1 MSQKSG
7 VTEKIN
13 ELKGYICMHA
23 NCSSINVPTVTP
35 NYMAY
40 GELGRNPLFIE
51 AAAKCMQY
59 WFRVLKQPATR
70 HSKMEY
76 QSLLIVSEKD
86 ESCVAHIQSLLCR
99 FDYGFVWLFGGVGD
113 EKSFLGDFRER
124 LRRNFTPD
132 WFSHLSQSSCFEMY
146 HCFKSVIG
154 REEHLDL
161 IKVDIYR
168 TALARFRL
176 WVSPFNAHRLCCS
189 LSRDV
194 LDFFAPIKLKTKC
207 SLAALGKYLF
217 LAADASERVES
228 VVHPV

>member
-1 MSQKSG
+1 
-7 VTEKIN
+7 
-13 ELKGYICMHA
+13 MHA

-99 FDYGFVWLFGGVGD
+99 FDYGFVWLFGRSGD
-113 EKSFLGDFRER
+113 ERLFLRDFEER
-124 LRRNFTPD
+124 LRLYSTQD
-132 WFSHLSQSSCFEMY
+132 WFSPFHKVHILKCIIVLKVLLEKKTVWTCSRRISIGLRSHDSDLGCFRLKDTDFVTLSQRQI
-146 HCFKSVIG
+146 V
-154 REEHLDL
+154 L
-161 IKVDIYR
+161 
-168 TALARFRL
+168 AL
-176 WVSPFNAHRLCCS
+176 
-189 LSRDV
+189 
-194 LDFFAPIKLKTKC
+194 FAPIKLKTKC
-207 SLAALGKYLF
+207 A
-217 LAADASERVES
+217 
-228 VVHPV
+228 

>member
-1 MSQKSG
+1 MIMVSWAR
-7 VTEKIN
+7 
-13 ELKGYICMHA
+13 Y
-23 NCSSINVPTVTP
+23 
-35 NYMAY
+35 
-40 GELGRNPLFIE
+40 PLDIE
-51 AAAKCMQY
+51 AAAKCIHY

-70 HSKMEY
+70 YSKMAY
-76 QSLLIVSEKD
+76 QSLLTLHEKGH
-86 ESCVAHIQSLLCR
+86 ENWVTHVKSILCKC
-99 FDYGFVWLFGGVGD
+99 DYGFVWLFGGVGD
-113 EKSFLGDFRER
+113 ENLFLRDFKER
-124 LRRNFTPD
+124 SRRDFTQN
-132 WFSHLSQSSCFEMY
+132 WFSHLSQSSRFEMY
-146 HCFKSVIG
+146 HCFKSAAG
-154 REEHLDL
+154 REEYLDL

-217 LAADASERVES
+217 FAADASERVES

>member
-70 HSKMEY
+70 YSKMEY

-99 FDYGFVWLFGGVGD
+99 FDYGFVWLFGRSGD
-113 EKSFLGDFRER
+113 ERLFLRDFEER
-124 LRRNFTPD
+124 LRLYSTQD
-132 WFSHLSQSSCFEMY
+132 WFSHLSQSSHFEMY
-146 HCFKSVIG
+146 HCFKSAIG
-154 REEHLDL
+154 EEDRLDL
-161 IKVDIYR
+161 FKTNINR

-176 WVSPFNAHRLCCS
+176 GVFPFKGHRLRYS
-189 LSRDV
+189 LSEANRACPFCTDKAE
-194 LDFFAPIKLKTKC
+194 D
-207 SLAALGKYLF
+207 
-217 LAADASERVES
+217 
-228 VVHPV
+228 